1 MALAANES
9 KSVVVLVG
17 VALLAVVGAAYG
29 IFVGLGQPI
38 DGSALLA
45 ERFAFVEPPMDLT
58 LARAHRLG
66 NGDRLVELVP
76 REGAEGA
83 ALERVVVHFFEEKES
98 PAMSFP
104 DEPEGL
110 DDEAIAS
117 WEEKPR
123 GVLRGE
129 LQRGRVEFDTWDV
142 MYIRERVRRPE
153 WLKDTEQAFADV
165 LRVNLSNEALPCVL
179 YAYFPRGVDGDAEV
193 LRELLDGLEVK

>member
-66 NGDRLVELVP
+66 NGDRPCLGWCVP
-76 REGAEGA
+76 R
-83 ALERVVVHFFEEKES
+83 
-98 PAMSFP
+98 
-104 DEPEGL
+104 
-110 DDEAIAS
+110 
-117 WEEKPR
+117 PR
-123 GVLRGE
+123 APSGIQTSKNFGNI
-129 LQRGRVEFDTWDV
+129 
-142 MYIRERVRRPE
+142 YI
-153 WLKDTEQAFADV
+153 
-165 LRVNLSNEALPCVL
+165 
-179 YAYFPRGVDGDAEV
+179 
-193 LRELLDGLEVK
+193 